1 MDITMEL
8 LAKLSEWQAAGR
20 RAVKIEKDAMGV
32 SQEEW
37 SVWIYDYEFKAGM
50 FLLDSHV
57 NQDFDKL
64 ILISHRES
72 LQQRMAE
79 LDKKIGGAA

>member
-1 MDITMEL
+1 MSLTVEL
-8 LAKLSEWQAAGR
+8 LMKLEAWQAAGR
-20 RAVKIEKDAMGV
+20 RIVKIEKDAMGV

-37 SVWIYDYEFKAGM
+37 GVWIYDYEFKAGM
-50 FLLDSHV
+50 YLSDSHV